1 MRRGALFLLVLLL
14 PGCVYYNGMYNAN
27 KYAKRARK
35 AQAEGRTFEAQG
47 YWAQAE
53 VRADSVVVRHPNSSW
68 TDDAQLIRGEAMVN
82 RGDCDGARPAL
93 EQASF
98 SRDSPKV
105 ARQAQALL
113 GQCLLT
119 AGDYAGADRA
129 FVALMASP
137 DTAFSQPARLQHA
150 RILRMDG
157 DYQAALEALDGMR
170 GTAVDDERAADYA
183 GLGDL
188 AQATP
193 LIEAA
198 LARQDLSVAWDSTLA
213 GVGRVDPALASR
225 YTAEVTA
232 LPGLNGERRDAL
244 LIADAAR
251 LMRSDP
257 DSALARLRQAAAA
270 NPVTDQSLVAQLR
283 INQYQLSQ
291 ADTLED
297 LERARAGL
305 RTLADIGGPS
315 SVVAIHYLRI
325 LDRVR
330 AYRDSIT
337 PGGAEGD
344 LATFVLAEA
353 VRDSLPAPRIAA
365 QLFGTV
371 PAWWPASPYA
381 PKALLALAALEP
393 TDADAIF
400 RRAETEYP
408 DSPYLLLVDGEVTP
422 AVVALEDSLQR
433 YSVAQATPA
442 VRPAPGRRAPAGQRQ
457 QDELK

>member
-1 MRRGALFLLVLLL
+1 MRRAALLLILLL

-27 KYAKRARK
+27 RYAKRARK

-53 VRADSVVVRHPNSSW
+53 VRADTVVARHPNSSW
-68 TDDAQLIRGEAMVN
+68 TDDAQLIRGEAMVS
-82 RGDCDGARPAL
+82 RGDCAGAAPAL

-113 GQCLLT
+113 GQCLLL
-119 AGDYAGADRA
+119 AGDYVGADRA
-129 FVALMASP
+129 FVALMESH
-137 DTAFSQPARLQHA
+137 DTAFSRPATLQHA

-157 DYQAALEALDGMR
+157 EYQAALQTLDGMQ
-170 GTAVDDERAADYA
+170 GPAVDDERAADYA

-198 LARQDLSVAWDSTLA
+198 LTRQDLSVPWDSTLA

-225 YTAEVTA
+225 YTAEVAA
-232 LPGLNGERRDAL
+232 LPGMNGERRDAL

-251 LMRSDP
+251 LMRTDP
-257 DSALARLRQAAAA
+257 DSALARLHQAAAA

-283 INQYQLSQ
+283 INQYVLSQ
-291 ADTLED
+291 ADTLAD
-297 LERARAGL
+297 LENARAGL

-315 SVVAIHYLRI
+315 ALAAIHYLRI

-330 AYRDSIT
+330 VYRDSIT

-353 VRDSLPAPRIAA
+353 VRDSLPAPRIAGE
-365 QLFGTV
+365 LFGTV

-393 TDADAIF
+393 TDADSIF

-408 DSPYLLLVDGEVTP
+408 DSPYLLLVGGEVTP
-422 AVVALEDSLQR
+422 AVLALEDSLQR
-433 YSVAQATPA
+433 YSADQAAPA
-442 VRPAPGRRAPAGQRQ
+442 RRATPGRRAPATQPR